1 LNKKH
6 SEHPESEQQPQ
17 SIIQPIIDD
26 LKGITRPQLPI
37 DDEQPPPRG
46 PGHPPQP
53 AELDQ
58 DSGGGYDPDGT
69 IPQP

>member
-1 LNKKH
+1 MSKKH
-6 SEHPESEQQPQ
+6 EHPETEQQPQ

-26 LKGITRPQLPI
+26 LKGITRPQLPT
-37 DDEQPPPRG
+37 DDEQAPPRG
-46 PGHPPQP
+46 PLHPPQP

-69 IPQP
+69 VPQT